1 MFVSISTTGTAEN
14 PASDLGFLLHKH
26 PDKVQR
32 FATAHGTA
40 HVFYPEAGEQACT
53 AALLLEIDPTALLRQ
68 GRGKGRSGSPDLAL
82 AQYVNDRPYA
92 ASSLLAVALRTV
104 YRSAMKGEC
113 AHRPE
118 LPGRALP
125 LRIALPAVPVAG
137 GEGPELVE
145 RLFAPVGWQVD
156 ARPVPLD
163 ESFPEWGDSRYV
175 RLELTGT
182 LRLADALQHLY
193 VLLPVLD
200 GSKHYWVAPDE
211 VDKLLAAGQ
220 GWLADHPER
229 ALIIRRYLSRRWS
242 LTRLA
247 TERLAL
253 ARLAEADDR
262 EAEEIDNAV
271 PDVPDVPD
279 VSDAPGTA
287 DAPGIADTAD
297 ATTAT
302 ATAEE
307 VNPTGP
313 TGSAGPIAAVA
324 EVAGAA
330 EGGRERGESLA
341 AQRRTAILAA
351 LARTGAARVLDLG
364 CGQGELV
371 GALLKEPRVTEVLGV
386 DVSSLA
392 LTIAARRLRL
402 DRLPERQARRVKLV
416 QGALTYTD
424 ARLKGYDAAVLCEVI
439 EHLDLPRL
447 PALEYAVFGAAR
459 PGSVV
464 VTTPNAEYNVR
475 WETLPAGHKR
485 HDDHRFEW
493 GRAEFAAWTEQVAAD
508 YGYTVEL
515 EPVGPVDPEVG
526 APTQLAHFRL
536 AEPATTEPAAT
547 ESTATIEPVT
557 TGPDAAGPPV
567 TGTPSHDHAPEGS
580 AHR

>member
-26 PDKVQR
+26 PDRVQQ

-40 HVFYPEAGEQACT
+40 HVFYPESGAQSCT
-53 AALLLEIDPTALLRQ
+53 AALLLEVDPAALLRQ

-137 GEGPELVE
+137 AGDPALVE
-145 RLFAPVGWQVD
+145 RLFAPLGWQVD

-200 GSKHYWVAPDE
+200 GAKHYWVAPDE
-211 VDKLLAAGQ
+211 VDKLLAAGH

-229 ALIIRRYLSRRWS
+229 ALITRRYLARRWS
-242 LTRLA
+242 LTKLA
-247 TERLAL
+247 MERLAL

-279 VSDAPGTA
+279 APQAPQASEVPDAPEAPDAAATA
-287 DAPGIADTAD
+287 DT
-297 ATTAT
+297 
-302 ATAEE
+302 
-307 VNPTGP
+307 
-313 TGSAGPIAAVA
+313 
-324 EVAGAA
+324 AGAA
-330 EGGRERGESLA
+330 EMTAVDPADPAGPLTAPAAPAAVTERGESLA
-341 AQRRTAILAA
+341 VQRRTAILAA

-386 DVSSLA
+386 DVSSRA
-392 LTIAARRLRL
+392 LTIAARRLHL
-402 DRLPERQARRVKLV
+402 DRMPERLARRVKLV

-459 PGSVV
+459 PATVV

-475 WETLPAGHKR
+475 WETLPAGRMR

-493 GRAEFAAWTEQVAAD
+493 SRAEFAAWAERVAAD
-508 YGYTVEL
+508 YGYGVEL

-536 AEPATTEPAAT
+536 AEPDPTAATTT
-547 ESTATIEPVT
+547 STAL
-557 TGPDAAGPPV
+557 AADTATATATDV
-567 TGTPSHDHAPEGS
+567 PSNDLAPEGS